1 MNNNQPLTAQSSTTP
16 RAELL
21 LEIQQTPEEY
31 VPELLKIVR
40 LFRQSVTMKQ
50 TSLNNWENALNEI
63 NHSDVVKQKERE
75 TNIRKLFESW
85 NELDEEQEQ
94 QKILEIIESMKGISI

>member
-1 MNNNQPLTAQSSTTP
+1 MNNNQPVTAQSSTTP

-31 VPELLKIVR
+31 VPELLQIVR
-40 LFRQSVTMKQ
+40 LFRQSVTMKK

-63 NHSDVVKQKERE
+63 NQSDAVKQQERK
-75 TNIRKLFESW
+75 TNIKKYLTHGMS
-85 NELDEEQEQ
+85 
-94 QKILEIIESMKGISI
+94 

>member
-16 RAELL
+16 RAALL

-31 VPELLKIVR
+31 LPELLQIVR
-40 LFRQSVTMKQ
+40 LFRQSMTMKQ

-63 NHSDVVKQKERE
+63 NHTIFIDARE
-75 TNIRKLFESW
+75 W
-85 NELDEEQEQ
+85 QE
-94 QKILEIIESMKGISI
+94 I